1 MKNFQINEN
10 HTKKMQIRFSM
21 GGVKIHCSRIDEF
34 TQWVDRIIMKKM
46 MLVTCLCWMSS
57 SAFAL
62 DLMQAYQRAQNSDP
76 TWRAQQLQY
85 QADQLNLGLAQGN
98 LLPTVTL
105 SGNITRKSQEMSFP
119 TDSLSSSS
127 STSRQ
132 VALTARQPLFRW
144 DAWQALK
151 QVKTS
156 LSLSEVTLRLQQ
168 QQHILNVSEAFFNV
182 LRQQSLTAAYLQEE
196 KALLEQLNMMNAKLR
211 EGLVAKSEVSEAN
224 AQYQNARANRIA
236 THVQLVLAQEQ
247 LAQLIGPYQESLAVL
262 RDDFQFQKPV
272 PESLEAWSQLAQTQ
286 NLAIQQA
293 RLQRQY
299 AEDARRVEQA
309 ARYPQVEAVG
319 SYGYAK
325 QSPESIMSPD
335 GQFDQVGIEMNWNV
349 FSGGRVNKNVQKAVV
364 LVQKSEAEL
373 DAAIRKANTDV
384 KQAYLQV
391 ETDQAKLQARQAAM
405 NSADL
410 VARASKAQYQEGL
423 KTMVDVLLA
432 QRNAFSAKQDYLNAQ
447 YDYLKHVLQLKA
459 AVGQLTEQDVQE
471 MNAWLIQKAI

>member
-1 MKNFQINEN
+1 
-10 HTKKMQIRFSM
+10 MQIRFSM
-21 GGVKIHCSRIDEF
+21 GGVKIHCSRIDEI
-34 TQWVDRIIMKKM
+34 TEWVDRKIMKKM

-105 SGNITRKSQEMSFP
+105 SGNITRKSQEMSRVNIASSSP
-119 TDSLSSSS
+119 ELLSSSS

-168 QQHILNVSEAFFNV
+168 QQHILNVSEAYFNV
-182 LRQQSLTAAYLQEE
+182 LRQQSLTTAYLQEE

-224 AQYQNARANRIA
+224 AQYQNARANRIG

-325 QSPESIMSPD
+325 QSPESVMSPD
-335 GQFDQVGIEMNWNV
+335 GQFDQIGVEMNWNV
-349 FSGGRVNKNVQKAVV
+349 FSGGRVSKNVQKAAVQ
-364 LVQKSEAEL
+364 VQKSEAEL
-373 DAAIRKANTDV
+373 DAAIRKAQTDV
-384 KQAYLQV
+384 KKAYLQV

-447 YDYLKHVLQLKA
+447 YDYLNHILQLKA
-459 AVGQLTEQDVQE
+459 AVGQLTEQDLQE
-471 MNAWLIQKAI
+471 MNAWLVQKSS

>member
-1 MKNFQINEN
+1 
-10 HTKKMQIRFSM
+10 MQIRFSM
-21 GGVKIHCSRIDEF
+21 GGVKIYCCRIDEI
-34 TQWVDRIIMKKM
+34 TEWVDRKIMKKM

-105 SGNITRKSQEMSFP
+105 SGNITRKSQEMSRVNIASSSP
-119 TDSLSSSS
+119 ELLSSSS

-132 VALTARQPLFRW
+132 FALTARQPLFRW

-168 QQHILNVSEAFFNV
+168 QQHILNVSEAYFNV
-182 LRQQSLTAAYLQEE
+182 LRQQSLTTAYLQEE

-224 AQYQNARANRIA
+224 AQYQNARANRIG

-262 RDDFQFQKPV
+262 RDD
-272 PESLEAWSQLAQTQ
+272 
-286 NLAIQQA
+286 
-293 RLQRQY
+293 
-299 AEDARRVEQA
+299 
-309 ARYPQVEAVG
+309 
-319 SYGYAK
+319 
-325 QSPESIMSPD
+325 
-335 GQFDQVGIEMNWNV
+335 
-349 FSGGRVNKNVQKAVV
+349 
-364 LVQKSEAEL
+364 
-373 DAAIRKANTDV
+373 
-384 KQAYLQV
+384 
-391 ETDQAKLQARQAAM
+391 
-405 NSADL
+405 
-410 VARASKAQYQEGL
+410 
-423 KTMVDVLLA
+423 
-432 QRNAFSAKQDYLNAQ
+432 
-447 YDYLKHVLQLKA
+447 
-459 AVGQLTEQDVQE
+459 
-471 MNAWLIQKAI
+471 

>member
-1 MKNFQINEN
+1 
-10 HTKKMQIRFSM
+10 MQIRFSM

-34 TQWVDRIIMKKM
+34 TRWVDRIIMKKM
-46 MLVTCLCWMSS
+46 MLVTCLSWMSS

-105 SGNITRKSQEMSFP
+105 SGNITRKSQEMSRVNIASSSP
-119 TDSLSSSS
+119 ELLSSSS

-132 VALTARQPLFRW
+132 FALTARQPLFRW

-168 QQHILNVSEAFFNV
+168 QQHILSVSEAYFNV

-196 KALLEQLNMMNAKLR
+196 HALLEQLNMMNAKLR

-247 LAQLIGPYQESLAVL
+247 LAQLIGPYHESLAVL

-349 FSGGRVNKNVQKAVV
+349 FSGGRVNKNVQKAAV

-459 AVGQLTEQDVQE
+459 AVGQLTEQDIQE

>member
-1 MKNFQINEN
+1 
-10 HTKKMQIRFSM
+10 MQIRFSM
-21 GGVKIHCSRIDEF
+21 GGVKIHCSRIDEI
-34 TQWVDRIIMKKM
+34 TEWVDRKIMKKM

-105 SGNITRKSQEMSFP
+105 SGNITRKSQEMSRVNIASSSP
-119 TDSLSSSS
+119 ELLSSSS

-168 QQHILNVSEAFFNV
+168 QQHILNVSEAYFNV
-182 LRQQSLTAAYLQEE
+182 LRQQSLTTAYLQEE

-224 AQYQNARANRIA
+224 AQYQNARANRIG

-325 QSPESIMSPD
+325 QSPESVMSPD
-335 GQFDQVGIEMNWNV
+335 GQFDQIGVEMNWNV
-349 FSGGRVNKNVQKAVV
+349 FSGGRVSKNVQKAAVQ
-364 LVQKSEAEL
+364 VQKSEAEL
-373 DAAIRKANTDV
+373 DAAIRKAQTDV
-384 KQAYLQV
+384 KKAYLQV

-447 YDYLKHVLQLKA
+447 YDYLNHVLQLKA
-459 AVGQLTEQDVQE
+459 AVGQLTEQDLQE
-471 MNAWLIQKAI
+471 MNAWLVQKSP